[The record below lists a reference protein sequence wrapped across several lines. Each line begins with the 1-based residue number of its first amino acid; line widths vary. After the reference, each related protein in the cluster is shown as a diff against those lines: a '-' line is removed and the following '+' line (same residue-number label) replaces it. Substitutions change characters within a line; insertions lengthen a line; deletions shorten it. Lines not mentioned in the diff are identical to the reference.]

1 MSTSVFT
8 VELDKQ
14 VEVILSRLSDN
25 GQIEGSFSA
34 SFKWLNTVTDVRNAI
49 RQRTGIPHDRIIIY
63 GGKKLPKKYCLYQVN
78 VSSNSI
84 RLFYFCHSQN
94 SANDAWIHIVSPNP
108 LDNVVVE
115 ESNHVQSFLDAL
127 EDVRNGFNVGIKPE
141 LSLYGS
147 GGTYFLNDRNKW
159 NLLVFKPEDEEP
171 FAENNPRQFNGIR

>member
-1 MSTSVFT
+1 MIKKELDPKNKELRNIQSSEIGCLLGIAKRSYILVSHTKRQSTFIICSKIVESGRSMSISVFT
-8 VELDKQ
+8 LELDKQ

-49 RQRTGIPHDRIIIY
+49 RQRTGIPHDRIDIIY

-94 SANDAWIHIVSPNP
+94 STDDAWIHIVSPNP
-108 LDNVVVE
+108 LDNVVME
-115 ESNHVQSFLDAL
+115 ESNHV
-127 EDVRNGFNVGIKPE
+127 
-141 LSLYGS
+141 
-147 GGTYFLNDRNKW
+147 
-159 NLLVFKPEDEEP
+159 
-171 FAENNPRQFNGIR
+171 

>member
-1 MSTSVFT
+1 MVISYGIEKIANKLVNHTKQQSTSIAYSKIVESGKSMSTSVFT

-49 RQRTGIPHDRIIIY
+49 RQRTGIPHDRIDIIY
-63 GGKKLPKKYCLYQVN
+63 GGKKLPKKYCVYQVN

-115 ESNHVQSFLDAL
+115 ESNHV
-127 EDVRNGFNVGIKPE
+127 
-141 LSLYGS
+141 
-147 GGTYFLNDRNKW
+147 
-159 NLLVFKPEDEEP
+159 
-171 FAENNPRQFNGIR
+171 